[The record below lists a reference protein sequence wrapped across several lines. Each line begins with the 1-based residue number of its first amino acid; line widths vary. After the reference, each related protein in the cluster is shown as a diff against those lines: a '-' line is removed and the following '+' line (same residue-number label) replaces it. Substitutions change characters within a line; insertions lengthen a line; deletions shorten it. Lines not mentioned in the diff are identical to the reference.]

1 MNKDYAAFPLRLVLG
16 VIFLAHG
23 YTKLFGGIEGTTAFF
38 ANLGIPLAGFFAY
51 VVGIA
56 EFFGGILLISG
67 IIVKISSLVL
77 LIDMVVAT
85 LLVHLPKGF
94 LNNNG
99 GAEFTLSLIAGL
111 VSLLILGEGK
121 LSLQKVFKKI
131 SL

>member
-1 MNKDYAAFPLRLVLG
+1 MNKDYAALPLRLVLG
-16 VIFLAHG
+16 VIFLVHG
-23 YTKLFGGIEGTTAFF
+23 YMKLFGGIEGTTTFF

-51 VVGIA
+51 AVGIV
-56 EFFGGILLISG
+56 EFAGGILLILG
-67 IIVKISSLVL
+67 IIIKISSLLL

-94 LNNNG
+94 LNSNG

-111 VSLLILGEGK
+111 VALLVLGEGK

-131 SL
+131 SS